1 MKTKN
6 ITVVLGIALA
16 MLTSCSKDFLNRPPQ
31 SSVVDVNFYKSDAQV
46 LEGTAPLY
54 SMAWKDFCDQANWHI
69 GDARAGVLMYPWGGA
84 ATQMSNFTANG
95 VTGTNINAYQ
105 AFYEVIG
112 QANTI
117 AYNINKYASSDVT
130 AATKNHA
137 LGECRFMR
145 ATALTYLVMN
155 YGPIAIVD
163 GNYTSAIIE
172 SGAANLPQ
180 LNPNTVPSIWKFIV
194 KDYLFALQ
202 NLADQ
207 APQTGRLTKWAAE
220 GMLARTYLNMA
231 GVNMADPKGEH
242 GTLNQTFLDSAK
254 YYSDRVIRLSGK
266 SLLND
271 YASLFLYPYDNN
283 KESLFEL
290 QWVYTN
296 NTSLRY
302 QYANSMVAQ
311 ITPDNSISGN
321 GNDGW
326 GGNYTAT
333 KWLLSLYDGLY
344 NNNGTTPGFSA
355 DKRQKATF
363 MLPGDAYPELVKTGT
378 TTQYY
383 APITTVGNPSFAT
396 IKKYVIGNQPG
407 QTGGGFQQDDPN
419 DTYMLRLAEMYLTY
433 TEAAVLSGNIDA
445 AAVNYISAIRSR
457 AGLDNTHTSDS
468 LNLNLTAAWDFVFH
482 ERVKEFAMEGM
493 AWYDLVRLHYY
504 NPDHAYSIIVNQD
517 RGLWNFQPSPSPYV
531 PGNNKQPQGWTFSK
545 ITWFTNSNGNFD
557 FVKVDDTNFPLPIPQ
572 VELAQAPKLAGAAV
586 DYDFS
591 KYK

>member
-46 LEGTAPLY
+46 LQGTAPLY

-84 ATQMSNFTANG
+84 ATQFSNFTANG

-145 ATALTYLVMN
+145 ATALMYLVMN
-155 YGPIAIVD
+155 YGPIAIID
-163 GNYTSAIIE
+163 GNYTNAIIE
-172 SGAANLPQ
+172 SGAASLPQ
-180 LNPNTVPSIWKFIV
+180 LSPNTVPSIWKFIV

-231 GVNMADPKGEH
+231 GVNMTDKKGEN

-333 KWLLSLYDGLY
+333 QWLLSLYDGLY

-433 TEAAVLSGNIDA
+433 TEAAVLSGNVDA
-445 AAVNYISAIRSR
+445 AAVSYISAIRSR
-457 AGLDNTHTSDS
+457 AGLDNTHTADS
-468 LNLNLTAAWDFVFH
+468 LNQNLRLAWEFVFH
-482 ERVKEFAMEGM
+482 ERVKEFAMEGL

-504 NPDHAYSIIVNQD
+504 DPAHAYSIIGKQD
-517 RGLWNFQPSPSPYV
+517 RGLWNFQPSPSPYT

-545 ITWFTNSNGNFD
+545 ISWFTNSGGNFD
-557 FVKVDDTNFPLPIPQ
+557 FVKVDHSNFMLPVPQ
-572 VELAQAPKLAGAAV
+572 VELAQAPNLAGDAV